1 VVILTRGSS
10 LEFLGWVTV
19 APITSTIRGVKSE
32 ALLDLDDGMKGP
44 CVVNAHNLTTVRRE
58 QIGRRVARLSE
69 ARLHQ
74 VCAAVAFA
82 LGCDAYGRMYPSRP
96 GAVRLPN
103 GCTLSHSPDRS
114 GS

>member
-1 VVILTRGSS
+1 MKPPDKERPVVVLTRGSS

-44 CVVNAHNLTTVRRE
+44 CVVNAHNLTTVRKD

-74 VCAAVAFA
+74 VCAAIAFS
-82 LGCDAYGRMYPSRP
+82 LGCDA
-96 GAVRLPN
+96 
-103 GCTLSHSPDRS
+103 
-114 GS
+114 